1 MDRRRYWFKEQLVI
15 IVLIGKGL
23 LVNHDITG
31 FVGFTGLLGST
42 GFLILYPWCRPY
54 VAILRS

>member
-15 IVLIGKGL
+15 MVLIGKGL
-23 LVNHDITG
+23 LVYLDITG

-42 GFLILYPWCRPY
+42 GFLILTGF
-54 VAILRS
+54 LTT